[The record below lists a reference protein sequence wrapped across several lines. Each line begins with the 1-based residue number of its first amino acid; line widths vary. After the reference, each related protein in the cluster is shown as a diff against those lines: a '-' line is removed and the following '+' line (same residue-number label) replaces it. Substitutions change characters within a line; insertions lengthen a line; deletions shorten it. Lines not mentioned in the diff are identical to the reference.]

1 MMVYFCL
8 SPRHHSS
15 LLPVPLLSLCYNEER
30 LQPELGLGVGEA
42 GARDAPAAL
51 PFTPNPHPPWDA
63 DQGVRGQTQKMCL
76 TFLLRVP
83 HALDGWEQGVLPK
96 GAWRSKQTSWGR
108 GCTRSFLGLSPSW
121 PTHHLELSVLI

>member
-42 GARDAPAAL
+42 GARDPLATL

-63 DQGVRGQTQKMCL
+63 DHGVRG
-76 TFLLRVP
+76 
-83 HALDGWEQGVLPK
+83 
-96 GAWRSKQTSWGR
+96 
-108 GCTRSFLGLSPSW
+108 
-121 PTHHLELSVLI
+121 

>member
-76 TFLLRVP
+76 TFSCALLMRRNGGSRGSCQRVLGDLGRP
-83 HALDGWEQGVLPK
+83 VGEEGAPFPFFDSSLP
-96 GAWRSKQTSWGR
+96 
-108 GCTRSFLGLSPSW
+108 GLH
-121 PTHHLELSVLI
+121 TT